1 MSVSSEEISYIS
13 DFLPH
18 TYMSDTDAY
27 IFAFSK
33 QLVRG
38 IEPTKVI
45 GEIYRLLSH
54 DSPNM
59 LEEIVV
65 LAFYMRDVREGKGER
80 QIFRDMMLALLEL
93 HPQLVISLLELV
105 PHYGY
110 WKDVFCLA
118 LDDSRLLEEAFRLSR
133 AQLNADEV
141 ALREGRPHSLFA
153 KWLPKEGKSMDRFTK
168 EFAAYLYG
176 HSDPLL
182 TFSQGMAALRRRV
195 SKLNIALKTLETLQ
209 CSNQWDKIVPTNVPL
224 VARTKSRAALLNV
237 KSLET
242 DEPRFPLHPQRAQC
256 RENFLTFFKEP
267 SSTIE
272 QTLPSKSVLE
282 QMRSNRYEPIRFKV
296 RKYVLTV

>member
-1 MSVSSEEISYIS
+1 MSDSSGEISYIS
-13 DFLPH
+13 EFSPH

-33 QLVRG
+33 HLIRG
-38 IEPTKVI
+38 IEPAKITE
-45 GEIYRLLSH
+45 EIYRLLSH

-59 LEEIVV
+59 LEAIVV

-80 QIFRDMMLALLEL
+80 QIFRDMMLALLDL
-93 HPQLVISLLELV
+93 YPQLVISLLELV

-110 WKDVFCLA
+110 WKDIFCLA
-118 LDDSRLLEEAFRLSR
+118 LEDSRLLDEAFRLSR
-133 AQLNADEV
+133 VQLNADEV

-153 KWLPKEGKSMDRFTK
+153 KWLPKEGKSMDIFTK
-168 EFAAYLYG
+168 GFAAYLYG
-176 HSDPLL
+176 HSDPPI

-209 CSNQWDKIVPTNVPL
+209 CSNQWDTIVPTNVPL

-242 DEPRFPLHPQRAQC
+242 EEPRFPLHPQRAQC

-267 SSTIE
+267 LSTIE
-272 QTLPSKSVLE
+272 QTLASKSVLE
-282 QMRSNRYEPIRFKV
+282 QMRSNRYESIRFKV
-296 RKYVLTV
+296 RKYLLTV